1 VNISVHAVFLIR
13 LKGALFFFKT
23 NSSTSL
29 AAYKRML
36 KNIRSSGI
44 LNYREAMEIIS
55 FLPSQ
60 QKKNNI
66 FPLRSLRLERS
77 GR

>member
-1 VNISVHAVFLIR
+1 
-13 LKGALFFFKT
+13 
-23 NSSTSL
+23 
-29 AAYKRML
+29 ML

-44 LNYREAMEIIS
+44 LNYREAMEIIF

-66 FPLRSLRLERS
+66 FPLRLERS

>member
-1 VNISVHAVFLIR
+1 
-13 LKGALFFFKT
+13 
-23 NSSTSL
+23 
-29 AAYKRML
+29 ML

-44 LNYREAMEIIS
+44 HNYHEAMEIIS

-60 QKKNNI
+60 QKRNNI